1 MEGIKLLKG
10 QLEFGA
16 TLLTYLIFV
25 LYGIVLIINLGV
37 VAGIMLISQLLNLE

>member
-10 QLEFGA
+10 QLEFGV

-25 LYGIVLIINLGV
+25 LHGIVIIINLGA
-37 VAGIMLISQLLNLE
+37 VAEIMLISQLLNLD

>member
-1 MEGIKLLKG
+1 MEGIKLLEG

-25 LYGIVLIINLGV
+25 LYGIVIVINLGA
-37 VAGIMLISQLLNLE
+37 VAGIMLISQLLNLD